1 MGKRV
6 SAVAILLA
14 TSFLGSLLALVLVGR
29 NPLVGP
35 SSDQVRTESL
45 RRGLEG
51 SPVTVKG
58 GEPSS
63 ASSTITEAAEA
74 VEAAVNTGIDV
85 RPVGAAYRPGPQG
98 VGVDVG
104 GEATTSDAPPSAEE
118 GGVVAKTSDAAEE
131 AEKAKDQAESAA
143 EKAAAEAEKSAEKA
157 KNEAKKSAEKAKNE
171 AKKAAEKAKNEAEK
185 AAEKAK
191 NEAEKQ
197 ADKAKKGKG

>member
-6 SAVAILLA
+6 SAVAALLA
-14 TSFLGSLLALVLVGR
+14 ISFLGSLLALVLVGR

-45 RRGLEG
+45 RQGLVG
-51 SPVTVKG
+51 SPVTVNG
-58 GEPSS
+58 DAPSS

-85 RPVGAAYRPGPQG
+85 RPVEAAYRPGSRG
-98 VGVDVG
+98 VGDDGG
-104 GEATTSDAPPSAEE
+104 GEATTDAPPSAEE
-118 GGVVAKTSDAAEE
+118 GGVVAKTTDATEE

-143 EKAAAEAEKSAEKA
+143 EKAAAEAER
-157 KNEAKKSAEKAKNE
+157 
-171 AKKAAEKAKNEAEK
+171 AAEKAKNETEK

-191 NEAEKQ
+191 NETEKAAEKAKGAAEKQADKAKGAAEKQ
-197 ADKAKKGKG
+197 ADKAKKGKD